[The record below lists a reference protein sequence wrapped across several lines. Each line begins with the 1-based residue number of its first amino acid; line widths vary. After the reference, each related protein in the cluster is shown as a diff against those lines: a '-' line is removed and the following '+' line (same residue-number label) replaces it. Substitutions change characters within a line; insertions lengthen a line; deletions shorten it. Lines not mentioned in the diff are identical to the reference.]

1 MSRSLWKG
9 PFISGKI
16 LKKVIEV
23 KKMEKKNYKPIRV
36 YSRNF
41 IIFPSFVGLFFEIYN
56 GLKFITIEI
65 KENMIGFKFGE
76 FVFTRKTSKNKKR

>member
-9 PFISGKI
+9 PFIGGNV
-16 LKKVIEV
+16 LKKVIEI
-23 KKMEKKNYKPIRV
+23 KKREKKNYKPIRV

-41 IIFPSFVGLFFEIYN
+41 IIFPSFVGLFFEIHN

-76 FVFTRKTSKNKKR
+76 FVFTRKMTKTKKK